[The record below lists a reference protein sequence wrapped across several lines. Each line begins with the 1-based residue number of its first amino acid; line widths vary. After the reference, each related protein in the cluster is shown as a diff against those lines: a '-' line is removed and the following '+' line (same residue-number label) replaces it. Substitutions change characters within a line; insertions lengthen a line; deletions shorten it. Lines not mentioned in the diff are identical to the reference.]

1 MSQVRLQKFLAN
13 AGVASRRKSEEL
25 ITAGRVRVNGTIIK
39 ELGTKV
45 DPLADKVLVDG
56 RIVENAQPVWIALNK
71 PRGYVST
78 REDPQ
83 GRPTIYD
90 LLPDTLRTLFYV
102 GRLDIDS
109 EGLILLTNAGDAA
122 HQLLHPS
129 FEVSRVYEVLVDGE
143 VKPGTVRKLLD
154 GVELED
160 GVARAEAV
168 NVAFARAAGQS
179 VVQLTLREGRKREVR
194 RMMGAVGHS
203 VRRLVRTSYGP
214 VTLEGLEM
222 GKWRELTEAEL
233 RAIPTGGGQPDR

>member
-1 MSQVRLQKFLAN
+1 MTQVRLQKFLAN

-25 ITAGRVRVNGTIIK
+25 ITAGRVRVNGTIVT

-56 RIVENAQPVWIALNK
+56 RVVESADPVWIALNK

-90 LLPDTLRTLFYV
+90 LLPDRLGSLFYV

-109 EGLILLTNAGDAA
+109 EGLMLLTNAGDVA

-129 FEVSRVYEVLVDGE
+129 FEVTRVYEVLVDGE
-143 VKPGTVRKLLD
+143 VKKETVQKLLA
-154 GVELED
+154 GVELDD
-160 GVARAEAV
+160 GVARAETV
-168 NVAFARAAGQS
+168 KVAYARDQS
-179 VVQLTLREGRKREVR
+179 QSIVQMILKEGRKREVR

-214 VTLEGLEM
+214 VKVDGLET
-222 GKWRELTEAEL
+222 GKWRELTEDEL
-233 RAIPTGGGQPDR
+233 LALPSAKSD